1 MFFLGFRDGPRA
13 MGIRVVFNVRGTGTV
28 RAGRKGLTLLTE
40 FLNETADIA
49 GFCIVERAILLLSP
63 VKLSL
68 FGSFSC
74 LEKFILCCLR
84 QVGESFYRALVCR
97 EVPTLLLDKGC
108 VKMAGVV
115 ASPAQSSGSC

>member
-1 MFFLGFRDGPRA
+1 

-28 RAGRKGLTLLTE
+28 RAGKKGLTLLTE

-84 QVGESFYRALVCR
+84 QVGE
-97 EVPTLLLDKGC
+97 
-108 VKMAGVV
+108 
-115 ASPAQSSGSC
+115 